1 MKTYRHRR
9 IRTAAVLAALLVVTV
24 ASAGCMWAPELA
36 SVCRDIEQQV
46 PGASFDREFAM
57 TLGPVSLAFAK
68 LVTAFIPDAREARGY
83 LRDVSRIEVAVY
95 DVDSMPTVEGVRM
108 PDRLQRMSDEGWE
121 TAVKV
126 REDDN
131 VVWLMY
137 RIENDA
143 IREMYVVVL
152 DTDELVLV
160 KARGRLDRLAARA
173 LLEADHTR
181 GIPHVDAS
189 AVN

>member
-1 MKTYRHRR
+1 MRINRYR
-9 IRTAAVLAALLVVTV
+9 RTRTVAALAVVLAVTV
-24 ASAGCMWAPELA
+24 ASAGCMWAPDLA
-36 SVCRDIEQQV
+36 RVCRDLEKQV

-68 LVTAFIPDAREARGY
+68 MVTAFIPDAREARGY

-95 DVDSMPTVEGVRM
+95 EVTAMPTIDGVRM
-108 PDRLQRMSDEGWE
+108 PNHLQRLRDEGWE

-126 REDDN
+126 RDDDN
-131 VVWLMY
+131 IVWLMY
-137 RIENDA
+137 RIEKNA

-152 DTDELVLV
+152 DSDELVLV

-173 LLEADHTR
+173 LLEADNNP
-181 GIPHVDAS
+181 GVPHLRADA
-189 AVN
+189 AD